1 MRSINSQ
8 AHTNSWVDQFEAEL
22 NLKPGWLE
30 NYRKHLSWI
39 RTSKSDHEEDEILKD
54 LATEL

>member
-1 MRSINSQ
+1 MRSIKPQ
-8 AHTNSWVDQFEAEL
+8 AHTDSWVDQFESDL

-39 RTSKSDHEEDEILKD
+39 KTPKSDQEDEILKD

>member
-1 MRSINSQ
+1 MRSIKPQ
-8 AHTNSWVDQFEAEL
+8 AHTDSWVDQFESDL

-39 RTSKSDHEEDEILKD
+39 KTSKLDQEDEILKD